1 MSLSNDQIERY
12 RAQINLKKIN
22 IQGQIK
28 IQNAKVLVIGA
39 GGIGAPVLQFITRA
53 GVQNIGIVDHDTVS
67 KSNLHRQILFG
78 QKDLKSDKVKISK
91 KKIHEIDKKIQ
102 VKTFKLK
109 INKTNIKSII
119 KNYDYIVDGTDNFK
133 TKLLINDAC
142 YQQKKGLFIGAVG
155 QLHAHVFFFNFKQ
168 KTPCF
173 KCFMPRPPTET
184 PRCQDEGILGTVT
197 GLAGTII
204 ANELIKEIAQLK
216 SSITN
221 RLLII
226 DLEKLTFRNV
236 KIGISKKC
244 KNHV

>member
-91 KKIHEIDKKIQ
+91 KK
-102 VKTFKLK
+102 
-109 INKTNIKSII
+109 NS
-119 KNYDYIVDGTDNFK
+119 
-133 TKLLINDAC
+133 
-142 YQQKKGLFIGAVG
+142 
-155 QLHAHVFFFNFKQ
+155 
-168 KTPCF
+168 
-173 KCFMPRPPTET
+173 
-184 PRCQDEGILGTVT
+184 
-197 GLAGTII
+197 
-204 ANELIKEIAQLK
+204 
-216 SSITN
+216 
-221 RLLII
+221 
-226 DLEKLTFRNV
+226 
-236 KIGISKKC
+236 
-244 KNHV
+244 